1 MTKRNAP
8 LMALIVSLFV
18 LAQLIG
24 GIGCQ
29 GGKSESGSPIAAVWE
44 VVYGHVRWLGEQIGY
59 RGGKS
64 SAPLVVTAREVVYAN
79 IKWLEEQKFE
89 EPDPLS
95 PLEVNV
101 DSVESTTARIGRDG
115 DVHVGLSG
123 EGLSVGAGGIDGSGG
138 GGIGGGGGCG

>member
-1 MTKRNAP
+1 MTKRNVP

-29 GGKSESGSPIAAVWE
+29 GGKSESDS
-44 VVYGHVRWLGEQIGY
+44 L
-59 RGGKS
+59 
-64 SAPLVVTAREVVYAN
+64 SATAREAVDAQ

-89 EPDPLS
+89 EPDSLA

-101 DSVESTTARIGRDG
+101 DSVESTTTRIGRDG

-123 EGLSVGAGGIDGSGG
+123 GAGIAVG
-138 GGIGGGGGCG
+138 GGIGGGEGVGGGGG

>member
-1 MTKRNAP
+1 MTKRNVP
-8 LMALIVSLFV
+8 LMALIVSLIV

-44 VVYGHVRWLGEQIGY
+44 VVSGHVKWLGEQIGY

-64 SAPLVVTAREVVYAN
+64 SYPLVVTAREAVYAN

-89 EPDPLS
+89 EPDPLA

-101 DSVESTTARIGRDG
+101 DSVESNTTRIGKGG
-115 DVHVGLSG
+115 DVPVGLSG
-123 EGLSVGAGGIDGSGG
+123 EGLGVGGS
-138 GGIGGGGGCG
+138 IGGGGGGGGGG

>member
-1 MTKRNAP
+1 MTKRNVP

-44 VVYGHVRWLGEQIGY
+44 VVSGHVKWLGEQIGY

-64 SAPLVVTAREVVYAN
+64 SYPLVVTAREAVDAH

-89 EPDPLS
+89 EPDPPA

-101 DSVESTTARIGRDG
+101 DSVESTTIRIGGG
-115 DVHVGLSG
+115 DARVGLSD
-123 EGLSVGAGGIDGSGG
+123 EGLGVGVGADWG
-138 GGIGGGGGCG
+138 GGIGGGGGGG

>member
-44 VVYGHVRWLGEQIGY
+44 VVYGHVKWLGEQIGY

-64 SAPLVVTAREVVYAN
+64 SYPLVVTAREAVYAN

-89 EPDPLS
+89 EPDPLA

-101 DSVESTTARIGRDG
+101 DSVESTTIRIGGG
-115 DVHVGLSG
+115 DARVGLSG
-123 EGLSVGAGGIDGSGG
+123 VGLSVGVGVDGG
-138 GGIGGGGGCG
+138 GGIGGGGSCG

>member
-1 MTKRNAP
+1 MTKRNVP
-8 LMALIVSLFV
+8 LMALIVSLIV

-44 VVYGHVRWLGEQIGY
+44 VVSGHVKWLGEQIGY

-64 SAPLVVTAREVVYAN
+64 SYPLVVTAREAVYAN

-89 EPDPLS
+89 EPNPLA

-101 DSVESTTARIGRDG
+101 DSVESNTTRIGKGG
-115 DVHVGLSG
+115 DVPVGLSG
-123 EGLSVGAGGIDGSGG
+123 EGLGVGGSID
-138 GGIGGGGGCG
+138 GGGGGGGGGG

>member
-1 MTKRNAP
+1 MTRRNAP
-8 LMALIVSLFV
+8 LMALIVSLIV

-44 VVYGHVRWLGEQIGY
+44 VVYGHVKWLGEQIGY

-64 SAPLVVTAREVVYAN
+64 ESAPLVVTAREAVYAN

-89 EPDPLS
+89 EPDPLA

-101 DSVESTTARIGRDG
+101 DSVESTTIRIGGG
-115 DVHVGLSG
+115 DARVGLSG
-123 EGLSVGAGGIDGSGG
+123 EGLSVGVGVDGG
-138 GGIGGGGGCG
+138 GGIGGSCG

>member
-1 MTKRNAP
+1 MTKRNVP

-44 VVYGHVRWLGEQIGY
+44 VVYGHVKWLGEQIGY

-64 SAPLVVTAREVVYAN
+64 SAPLVVTAREVVYTQ

-95 PLEVNV
+95 PIDVNV

-123 EGLSVGAGGIDGSGG
+123 EGLGVGVGVDGG
-138 GGIGGGGGCG
+138 GGIGGGGSCG

>member
-1 MTKRNAP
+1 MTRRNAP
-8 LMALIVSLFV
+8 LVALIVSLIV

-29 GGKSESGSPIAAVWE
+29 GGKSESGSPTAAVWE
-44 VVYGHVRWLGEQIGY
+44 VVYGHVKWLGEQIGY

-64 SAPLVVTAREVVYAN
+64 SYPLVVTAREAVYAN

-89 EPDPLS
+89 EPDPLA

-101 DSVESTTARIGRDG
+101 DSVESTTIRIGGG
-115 DVHVGLSG
+115 DARVGLSG
-123 EGLSVGAGGIDGSGG
+123 EGLSVGVGVDGG
-138 GGIGGGGGCG
+138 GGIGGSCG